1 MSDLAFGRSSLLQ
14 KGLLVPVV
22 RQHTEDAAVLHS
34 IRTSLTTAPH
44 VKLKHIRRFDD
55 RVAAHLDGLAVAGEQ
70 GWPMIDA
77 ALVKPTPGTMFAAA
91 VTAIEAKSS
100 ERLNRLYALAEAV
113 PESQRGLVAAFG
125 WVEQGQLRGIVSGL
139 LPAPN
144 AFLRYLGIAACAM
157 HRVDPGNA
165 KDAALEAPS
174 SRLRARA
181 LRACGELGRREL
193 IPACLASLSADAADD
208 AASRFWGAW
217 SAVLLG
223 NRGPG
228 LDALMAIA
236 EAEGSYSGHGYRV
249 RAFRL
254 SLQALDP
261 PEAQDWLRGFAQNP
275 NDLRL
280 LIQGSGVAGDPR
292 YVPWLIGHM
301 ADLKLTRLAGEA
313 FSLITGLDLAYLDLE
328 RKPPEGGAGG
338 PTDDPNDPNVAMD
351 EDDGLPWPDPERIS
365 RWWDANGGRF
375 TPGNRYFLGAPVT
388 RDTCLRA
395 LKEGFQRQ
403 RILAAHY
410 LCLLEPGTTLFEWR
424 APSPRQ
430 LRLLG
435 GMA

>member
-1 MSDLAFGRSSLLQ
+1 MSTGLPASRSSHI
-14 KGLLVPVV
+14 PVV
-22 RQHTEDAAVLHS
+22 IAQHTEDAAVLHS
-34 IRTSLTTAPH
+34 IRTSLTIAPH

-77 ALVKPTPGTMFAAA
+77 ALVKPSSGAMFAAA

-100 ERLNRLYALAEAV
+100 ERLNCLYALAEAV

-125 WVEQGQLRGIVSGL
+125 WVEQEHLRGIVSGL
-139 LPAPN
+139 LPSPDS
-144 AFLRYLGIAACAM
+144 FLRYLAIAACAM
-157 HRVDPGNA
+157 HRVDPGKA
-165 KDAALEAPS
+165 KDEALEAPS
-174 SRLRARA
+174 SVLRARA

-193 IPACLASLSADAADD
+193 IPSCLASLNAPEP
-208 AASRFWGAW
+208 ASRFWGAW

-236 EAEGSYSGHGYRV
+236 EAAGDYRA

-254 SLQALDP
+254 SLQAMEP
-261 PEAQDWLRGFAQNP
+261 PEAQDWLRDLAQDPDNQ
-275 NDLRL
+275 RL
-280 LIQGSGVAGDPR
+280 LIQGSGVAGDPQ

-301 ADLKLTRLAGEA
+301 SDLKTSRVAGEA
-313 FSLITGLDLAYLDLE
+313 FSLITGLDLAYLDLD

-338 PTDDPNDPNVAMD
+338 PNDDPNDPNVAMD

-365 RWWDANGGRF
+365 RWWEANGARF
-375 TPGNRYFLGAPVT
+375 TPGSRYFLGGPLT
-388 RDTCLRA
+388 RENCIRA
-395 LKEGFQRQ
+395 LKEGFQRH

-410 LCLLEPGTTLFEWR
+410 LCLLEPGSTLFEWR

-430 LRLLG
+430 TRLLA

>member
-1 MSDLAFGRSSLLQ
+1 MKSIKEKPSS
-14 KGLLVPVV
+14 VSEVI

-70 GWPMIDA
+70 GWPIIDA
-77 ALVKPTPGTMFAAA
+77 ALVKPSPGAVFAAA

-113 PESQRGLVAAFG
+113 PESQRGLIAAFG
-125 WVEQGQLRGIVSGL
+125 WVEQERLRGIVSGL
-139 LPAPN
+139 LPSPDS
-144 AFLRYLGIAACAM
+144 FLRYLGIAACAM
-157 HRVDPGNA
+157 HRVDPGKA
-165 KDAALEAPS
+165 RDEALVAPS
-174 SRLRARA
+174 SVLRARA

-193 IPACLASLSADAADD
+193 IPSCLASLNAEDEE
-208 AASRFWGAW
+208 SRFWAAW

-228 LDALMAIA
+228 LDALIAIA
-236 EAEGSYSGHGYRV
+236 EVDGNYRV
-249 RAFRL
+249 RAFRI
-254 SLQALDP
+254 SLQAM
-261 PEAQDWLRGFAQNP
+261 EAPGVQEWLRHLAQNP
-275 NDLRL
+275 DNQRL
-280 LIQGSGVAGDPR
+280 LIQGSGVAGDPQ

-301 ADLKLTRLAGEA
+301 SNLKTARLAGEA
-313 FSLITGLDLAYLDLE
+313 FTLITGLDLAYLDLD

-338 PTDDPNDPNVAMD
+338 PNDDPNDPNVAMD

-365 RWWDANGGRF
+365 RWWDANGSRF
-375 TPGNRYFLGAPVT
+375 TAGNRYFLGAALT
-388 RDTCLRA
+388 REVCIRA

-430 LRLLG
+430 QRLLA

>member
-1 MSDLAFGRSSLLQ
+1 MDPLSTSGRSGSQ
-14 KGLLVPVV
+14 IIIVHKVV

-34 IRTSLTTAPH
+34 IRASLTNAPH

-77 ALVKPTPGTMFAAA
+77 ALAKPLPGAMFAAA

-113 PESQRGLVAAFG
+113 PESRRGLVAAFG
-125 WVEQGQLRGIVSGL
+125 WVEQERLRGIVSGL
-139 LPAPN
+139 LPSPDS
-144 AFLRYLGIAACAM
+144 FLRYLGMAACAM
-157 HRVDPGNA
+157 HRVDPGKA
-165 KDAALEAPS
+165 RDTALEAPS
-174 SRLRARA
+174 SVLGARA

-193 IPACLASLSADAADD
+193 IPSCLASFSAPDPEI
-208 AASRFWGAW
+208 RFWAAW

-228 LDALMAIA
+228 LDALMATA
-236 EAEGSYSGHGYRV
+236 EAAGDNRA

-254 SLQALDP
+254 ALQAMEP
-261 PEAQDWLRGFAQNP
+261 KEAHDWLRRLARNP
-275 NDLRL
+275 DDQRL
-280 LIQGSGVAGDPR
+280 LIQGSGIAGDPHF
-292 YVPWLIGHM
+292 VPWLIGHM
-301 ADLKLTRLAGEA
+301 SDLKTARLAGEA

-338 PTDDPNDPNVAMD
+338 PNDDPSDTNVAMD

-375 TPGNRYFLGAPVT
+375 TAGCRYFLGAPLT
-388 RDTCLRA
+388 RESCIKA

-410 LCLLEPGTTLFEWR
+410 LCLLEPGTVLFEWR

-430 LRLLG
+430 QRLLS
-435 GMA
+435 GMG